1 MDHVVHINN
10 GSEKAEPLVLHLLP
24 GEEMK
29 LDLKV
34 VNHGAPSNISLKA
47 SNDIANAVRTDKPD
61 HYLAGEDIIPI
72 LARMPDVDRLEGE
85 ILFTGVGGQSRLPIV
100 FIKDSEDPDDNSPEN
115 DEGLPYTEEDDEK
128 ADPEDADPDTE
139 SSNNSEESED
149 TSRIKFSKDKD
160 LQRYRASRMRRA
172 NADYRDSNN
181 RDMDNRDIDNR
192 DIDNKDIDNR
202 DSGYRDMEYRDTEY
216 RATEFGD
223 PEGERQIENTSNNAI
238 DYGHPDSTEN
248 NEAAEIPEERNNE
261 LKTRL
266 FELTG
271 DKSALLAVPAAML
284 IALIALL
291 ILTFYSESIPEFSGA
306 LASAMLIVTLI
317 IYGAATLLKA

>member
-24 GEEMK
+24 GEEIK

-72 LARMPDVDRLEGE
+72 LARMPDVNRLEGE
-85 ILFTGVGGQSRLPIV
+85 ILLTGVGGQSRVPII
-100 FIKDSEDPDDNSPEN
+100 FIKDSEDSYDNGSEK
-115 DEGLPYTEEDDEK
+115 DEELTYTEEDDEETNPDG
-128 ADPEDADPDTE
+128 ADPESE
-139 SSNNSEESED
+139 SSNDSEESED
-149 TSRIKFSKDKD
+149 TSRIKFSRDKD
-160 LQRYRASRMRRA
+160 LQRYRASRTRRS
-172 NADYRDSNN
+172 NTDYRESEN
-181 RDMDNRDIDNR
+181 RDTDNRDINHMDRNTDR
-192 DIDNKDIDNR
+192 DRGYRDPEYRDMDYSATEVR
-202 DSGYRDMEYRDTEY
+202 DSGS
-216 RATEFGD
+216 
-223 PEGERQIENTSNNAI
+223 ERQIENASDNASNYEI
-238 DYGHPDSTEN
+238 PDSAEGK
-248 NEAAEIPEERNNE
+248 EVAEIAEESSNE

-291 ILTFYSESIPEFSGA
+291 ILTFYSESIPEFTGA

>member
-24 GEEMK
+24 GEEIK

-72 LARMPDVDRLEGE
+72 LARMPDVNRLEGE
-85 ILFTGVGGQSRLPIV
+85 ILLTGVGGQSRVPII
-100 FIKDSEDPDDNSPEN
+100 FIKDSEDSYDNGSEK
-115 DEGLPYTEEDDEK
+115 DEELTYTEEDDEETNPDG
-128 ADPEDADPDTE
+128 ADPESE
-139 SSNNSEESED
+139 SSNDSEKSED
-149 TSRIKFSKDKD
+149 TSRIKFSRDKD
-160 LQRYRASRMRRA
+160 LQRYRASRTRRS
-172 NADYRDSNN
+172 NTDYRESEN
-181 RDMDNRDIDNR
+181 RDTDNRDINHMDRNTDR
-192 DIDNKDIDNR
+192 DRGYRDPEYRDMDYSATESR
-202 DSGYRDMEYRDTEY
+202 DSGS
-216 RATEFGD
+216 
-223 PEGERQIENTSNNAI
+223 ERQIENASDNASNYEI
-238 DYGHPDSTEN
+238 PDSAEGK
-248 NEAAEIPEERNNE
+248 EVAEIAEESSNK

-284 IALIALL
+284 VALIALL
-291 ILTFYSESIPEFSGA
+291 ILTFYSESIPEFTGA